1 MRKILVTEDN
11 LMNREILKDIL
22 CDDYEVLEAENGQEA
37 LAILNEQY
45 QDISVMLLD
54 LHMPVMDGFA
64 LLKILHTDP
73 LLSTVPVIVM
83 TADENADTEERCMDL
98 GAVEFLEK
106 PYNRDGAGKGPQ
118 HGAHARGGQ
127 GD

>member
-45 QDISVMLLD
+45 QDIWFYVNSW
-54 LHMPVMDGFA
+54 GGT
-64 LLKILHTDP
+64 KIRKRNG
-73 LLSTVPVIVM
+73 S
-83 TADENADTEERCMDL
+83 
-98 GAVEFLEK
+98 
-106 PYNRDGAGKGPQ
+106 
-118 HGAHARGGQ
+118 
-127 GD
+127 